1 MTQLFN
7 ENYGADN
14 YRFIVRSGE
23 PILAS
28 CNNRRIEWDDVP
40 YAIRCWVYRSIDA
53 NGRDVE
59 AHPFPQPPGVSP

>member
-1 MTQLFN
+1 MTYLMGD
-7 ENYGADN
+7 YGADN
-14 YRFIVRSGE
+14 YRFVVREGQ

-28 CNNRRIEWDDVP
+28 RNSRQIRWNEVP

-59 AHPFPQPPGVSP
+59 AHPFPKAPTP